1 MWICYCSIHSFQQ
14 GGGKGVEGMEVFVWY
29 ILQLFPFFTIFF
41 VYYTPS
47 FSGFLCYEN
56 HQKHTLKTRNQ
67 SCQISGLDSKNGF
80 HISNPFHLDLCDN
93 YSTNP
98 PYSDPKLFQI
108 KKLFTQIGSSL
119 TCDQTTTISL
129 TSIFTNI

>member
-14 GGGKGVEGMEVFVWY
+14 GGKGGGGHGGICVVY
-29 ILQLFPFFTIFF
+29 ITTFSIFHHFF